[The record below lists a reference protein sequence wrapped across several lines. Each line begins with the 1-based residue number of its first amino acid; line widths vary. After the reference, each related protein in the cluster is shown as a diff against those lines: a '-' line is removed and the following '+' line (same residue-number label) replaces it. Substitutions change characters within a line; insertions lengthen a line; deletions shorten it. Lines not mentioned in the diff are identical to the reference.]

1 MLNDQKIFQEKIKDV
16 QGMIEEGGEK
26 SRDRRMTQL
35 LTHVKNTEDDK
46 YKLNQETSNLL
57 RRIDEV
63 TRDNRLLTEE
73 KLNLEYEVMS
83 LRDSVA
89 ADQKA
94 KNECEVRP
102 LTHDIDEKNYS
113 LSMNSSK
120 DYHSEFSST
129 FKFSIF

>member
-1 MLNDQKIFQEKIKDV
+1 MLNDHKLLQEKIEDV
-16 QGMIEEGGEK
+16 QGMIEEDGEK
-26 SRDRRMTQL
+26 SRNRRMTQL

-46 YKLNQETSNLL
+46 FKLNQETSTLL
-57 RRIDEV
+57 RKIDEV

-94 KNECEVRP
+94 KNECEVSVAP
-102 LTHDIDEKNYS
+102 
-113 LSMNSSK
+113 
-120 DYHSEFSST
+120 FA
-129 FKFSIF
+129 

>member
-1 MLNDQKIFQEKIKDV
+1 MNEQKILQEKIKDV
-16 QGMIEEGGEK
+16 EEIIGVEGAINL
-26 SRDRRMTQL
+26 DRRMSTL

-46 YKLNQETSNLL
+46 FKLNQETSHLL

-83 LRDSVA
+83 LRDTLK

-94 KNECEVRP
+94 KNECEV
-102 LTHDIDEKNYS
+102 L
-113 LSMNSSK
+113 
-120 DYHSEFSST
+120 
-129 FKFSIF
+129 IFVKIFLPFDVVFF